1 MNHSDLYEQRRRL
14 HRRQQEFNKMKLD
27 GGPIFMTPRY
37 IMETFDN
44 DPWFDRR
51 PFVTESRNGH
61 HSHWPRSDED
71 VFSRHRRIFGDIGN
85 GFTGHNL
92 SSHIDHMDSNPRV
105 RTIPIQVISE
115 PRREFAEIQRQPP
128 RFVDVDYCS
137 DESDYDD
144 LMIVGE
150 NNNNNGMQNL
160 RNKGRPTKRRPAATQ
175 VRTSQNRGGH
185 STREGR
191 VDGHSD
197 RARPTDKFSFPPV
210 LEIDDSLTECF
221 RSPTESSRTESS
233 RKDSDRPSTSESVKT
248 TDIKSTPGYP
258 LYAYL
263 KSRLDFDNLQIDYI
277 QGDGNCF
284 FRALSKDIY
293 GQESFH
299 SEVRQ
304 AVVDVI
310 EKYPKEFEQYLDSGA
325 SLREHI
331 NEMRLPSTWS
341 TTMEI
346 YAAATLL
353 QRDIFVLSP
362 DHTGDSY
369 NWLLFQPR
377 FSYDSG
383 MSYHPCFIAL
393 CHTNGNHYD
402 RIAAKNKDC
411 NCDQRPPRLR
421 GVNAYVDLTNAE
433 LSVC

>member
-1 MNHSDLYEQRRRL
+1 
-14 HRRQQEFNKMKLD
+14 MKLD
-27 GGPIFMTPRY
+27 SGPMFMTSRF
-37 IMETFDN
+37 METFDM
-44 DPWFDRR
+44 DPWFGRR
-51 PFVTESRNGH
+51 PVGMESRTGH
-61 HSHWPRSDED
+61 HSNWTRTTED
-71 VFSRHRRIFGDIGN
+71 VLRRHRRLFDDIGN
-85 GFTGHNL
+85 GFTGH
-92 SSHIDHMDSNPRV
+92 SPSYIDHMDTNPRV
-105 RTIPIQVISE
+105 RTIPIQIISE
-115 PRREFAEIQRQPP
+115 PRREFAEIQTQP
-128 RFVDVDYCS
+128 RFVDEDYCS
-137 DESDYDD
+137 DGSDYDD
-144 LMIVGE
+144 VMIVGE

-160 RNKGRPTKRRPAATQ
+160 RNKGRPAKRRPVATQ
-175 VRTSQNRGGH
+175 VRTSQNQGGH

-191 VDGHSD
+191 VDSHSD

-221 RSPTESSRTESS
+221 RTPAESSRCQSS
-233 RKDSDRPSTSESVKT
+233 RKDSDQPSISDSVKT

-263 KSRLDFDNLQIDYI
+263 KSRLDSDNLQIDYI

-293 GQESFH
+293 GQEGFH

-310 EKYPKEFEQYLDSGA
+310 EKYPKEFEKYLDSGD

-331 NEMRLPSTWS
+331 HEMRLPSTWS

-369 NWLLFQPR
+369 NWLLFKPM

-402 RIAAKNKDC
+402 RIATKNKDC

-421 GVNAYVDLTNAE
+421 GVDAYVDLTDAE